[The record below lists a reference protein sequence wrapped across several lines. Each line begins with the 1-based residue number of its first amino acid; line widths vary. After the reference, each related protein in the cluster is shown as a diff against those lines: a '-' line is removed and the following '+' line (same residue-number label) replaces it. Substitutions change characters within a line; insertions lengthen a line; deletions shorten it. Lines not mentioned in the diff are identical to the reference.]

1 MVNGKTVLITG
12 SSDGVGKLVARRL
25 AAEGARLLLH
35 GRDPAKGAQV
45 LDEIRAE
52 TGNRSLEYFN
62 ADLASLEEVR
72 RMAAAVLARH
82 ARIDILINNAGIG
95 GGTHGSPVLSTGAP
109 TVPEH
114 PAEEL
119 ETSKDG
125 YELRFAVNY
134 LAGFLLTNMLLPALQ
149 RSDAPRIVAV
159 SSIGQSPVDFDDVM
173 LTSGQDGWHAYRQSK
188 FAQIMFSFDLAE
200 RLRDIGATAV
210 ALHPATFM
218 DTKLV
223 VDAGLTPKTSVE
235 EGADAIIR
243 AATDPGLAGQMEL
256 FFNGQ
261 TPMRARDEQ
270 AYDPAARR
278 RLWELS
284 ARLTGLAV

>member
-12 SSDGVGKLVARRL
+12 STDGVGKLVARRL

-35 GRDPAKGAQV
+35 GRDPGKGAQV
-45 LDEIRAE
+45 LDEIRAQ
-52 TGNRSLEYFN
+52 TCNQSLEYFN
-62 ADLASLEEVR
+62 ADFVSLEEVR

-82 ARIDILINNAGIG
+82 AHIDILINNAGIG
-95 GGTHGSPVLSTGAP
+95 GGTHGTPVLSTGAP
-109 TVPEH
+109 TVAEH
-114 PAEEL
+114 PAEDL
-119 ETSKDG
+119 EKSKDG
-125 YELRFAVNY
+125 YELRFAVNH

-223 VDAGLTPKTSVE
+223 LDAGLTPKTSVE

-284 ARLTGLAV
+284 ARLTGLAS